1 MAPRLA
7 RVSGNDPL
15 GRLGPRALG
24 LAPRPRPR
32 SADACVDCAGSM
44 NQAAALKAAIET
56 LKTPASERKQEGIH
70 LCAVLLTDHLRA
82 MPTKLP
88 YNLLCEAC
96 RAFVYAQ
103 LAPRVAFVDAD
114 DSGQLVLRVLLSG
127 SVLVQRR
134 FGMKSRSQRRAA
146 IAS

>member
-1 MAPRLA
+1 
-7 RVSGNDPL
+7 
-15 GRLGPRALG
+15 
-24 LAPRPRPR
+24 
-32 SADACVDCAGSM
+32 M

-127 SVLVQRR
+127 SVLVHACVERQRGHDCHGR
-134 FGMKSRSQRRAA
+134 RQHHRRQPHGQSPFPRQPALVTRERAERSE
-146 IAS
+146 IK